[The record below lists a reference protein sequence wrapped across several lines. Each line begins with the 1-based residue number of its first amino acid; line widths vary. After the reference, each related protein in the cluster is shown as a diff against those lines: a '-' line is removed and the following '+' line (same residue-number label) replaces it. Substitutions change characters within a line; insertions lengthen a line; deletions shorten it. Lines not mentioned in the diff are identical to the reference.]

1 MTTPLVEVGWLLEH
15 SADDDVRIVDTRF
28 ALGKPDAGR
37 AAFEAGHI
45 PGAVFVDLER
55 DLSAPV
61 RPDRVGGRH
70 PIPSIDQLE
79 AVFSRLGISSQHKV
93 VAYDDPSTGTGFYG
107 PHLWWL
113 LRFLGHDKVAVLNGG
128 LPAWLAAGGGLET
141 EQRSFAPAIFTSH
154 PRHEMVVDAGA
165 VAARSEGVVLIDS
178 RAPER
183 YRGEVEPLDWKAGH
197 IPGAINANWAEGVR
211 EGKWKSAEEQKA
223 RFPDAGEIIVYCGSG
238 VSAAGNLL
246 AMELAGISDV
256 KLYAGSW
263 SDWISDDSRP
273 VETSLPE

>member
-1 MTTPLVEVGWLLEH
+1 MTAPLVDTPWLLEH
-15 SADDDVRIVDTRF
+15 YADDDVRIVDTRF
-28 ALGKPDAGR
+28 TLGKPEQGR
-37 AAFEAGHI
+37 TVFDAGHI

-55 DLSAPV
+55 DLSAPP

-70 PIPSIDQLE
+70 PIPAVEQLE
-79 AVFSRLGISSQHKV
+79 AVFRRLGISSGQKV
-93 VAYDDPSTGTGFYG
+93 IAYDDPSTGAGFYG

-113 LRFLGHDKVAVLNGG
+113 LRYLGHENVAVLDGG
-128 LPAWLAAGGGLET
+128 LPAWLAAGGALET
-141 EQRSFAPAIFTSH
+141 AEQRYPVGAFQAKLRP
-154 PRHEMVVDAGA
+154 EMVVDAAA
-165 VAARSEGVVLIDS
+165 VAERSNTAVLIDS

-211 EGKWKSAEEQKA
+211 DGHWKSAEEQKQ
-223 RFPDAGEIIVYCGSG
+223 RFPENGEVIVYCGSG

-246 AMELAGISDV
+246 ALELAGITGV

-263 SDWISDDSRP
+263 SDWISDDARP
-273 VETSLPE
+273 IATGRLA